1 MNYIIMDIMPY
12 HIKGIFIKP
21 VSTPFVPRNSQ
32 VQKKSEQRWKN
43 VQIAFILLPV
53 FFAGHAFSVVTKLSA
68 GSMLNC

>member
-1 MNYIIMDIMPY
+1 MSY
-12 HIKGIFIKP
+12 HIKGIFITP

-43 VQIAFILLPV
+43 NQIARIFRLVLMPV
-53 FFAGHAFSVVTKLSA
+53 LFFLAGHAFSVVTKLSA